1 MDLLEKK
8 YGNGGAQE
16 PIPASPS
23 LAALAARP
31 SPALFWRGGFFSWR
45 LFWPFAVASV
55 PMAFVGGY
63 IQLPSG
69 VLKRILGVVLLGA
82 ALRMALR
89 PPPEGKSR
97 PVPWWAALLVGG
109 GIGLLSGLTGTGG
122 GIFLTPLVILAGW
135 ANAKPA
141 AALSAAAPAPPP
153 NKPQLR
159 PRGGGPAARV
169 PAAGGRQVRARLQHP
184 DPPTGAAASEWAL
197 RAGDFDVLG
206 HVNNA
211 VTWGLLDEEVE
222 RRLPGHRVGSAEV
235 EYREPIAGGRAV
247 TVLVTSGEGVLRLW
261 ALTDGGAV
269 ACTALARVEPG
280 AAPHRR

>member
-1 MDLLEKK
+1 MDISIMDHLNTL
-8 YGNGGAQE
+8 GNGLLLVGFFGVALVYAAVGHGGA
-16 PIPASPS
+16 SGY
-23 LAALAARP
+23 LAVMALADF
-31 SPALFWRGGFFSWR
+31 PAETLKPTALGLNILVATLGWVQFWRGGFFSWR

-141 AALSAAAPAPPP
+141 AALSAAFIWVNSVAGLAGHLTATVHFPAGFIWIA
-153 NKPQLR
+153 L
-159 PRGGGPAARV
+159 AAV
-169 PAAGGRQVRARLQHP
+169 AGGLIGSHVGSRHASPMSLKRLLAAVLLL
-184 DPPTGAAASEWAL
+184 AAAK
-197 RAGDFDVLG
+197 
-206 HVNNA
+206 
-211 VTWGLLDEEVE
+211 LL
-222 RRLPGHRVGSAEV
+222 VGK
-235 EYREPIAGGRAV
+235 
-247 TVLVTSGEGVLRLW
+247 
-261 ALTDGGAV
+261 
-269 ACTALARVEPG
+269 
-280 AAPHRR
+280 